1 MADDFFEVPTETV
14 LTSEGLV
21 ELPMLFYD
29 VSVRQLNFLVDYRAA
44 LARLEGT
51 GLAPCRFRGRALASL
66 ILYNYRD
73 VSIGPYDEVTIVLL
87 VYPLAGRDPKPYWPN
102 LIKRDGYRWA
112 IGAYVLEMPVTIPA
126 ARAAGREIWGYPSYL
141 TDVPLEISDRAFSYR
156 VMDGPCGEE
165 VLSVECTPGPGVTM
179 RAGDMVTLSN
189 HEDAIMRTVVE
200 VDAAY
205 RNSTCRR
212 LRIVASSS
220 DHRFARSVRDLG
232 LDRTRPFV
240 VQSTDSFRSRLNR
253 GWPVASQ
260 GTPPPPYPIQGE
272 APARWPGGS
281 RA

>member
-1 MADDFFEVPTETV
+1 
-14 LTSEGLV
+14 
-21 ELPMLFYD
+21 
-29 VSVRQLNFLVDYRAA
+29 
-44 LARLEGT
+44 
-51 GLAPCRFRGRALASL
+51 
-66 ILYNYRD
+66 
-73 VSIGPYDEVTIVLL
+73 
-87 VYPLAGRDPKPYWPN
+87 
-102 LIKRDGYRWA
+102 
-112 IGAYVLEMPVTIPA
+112 
-126 ARAAGREIWGYPSYL
+126 
-141 TDVPLEISDRAFSYR
+141 
-156 VMDGPCGEE
+156 
-165 VLSVECTPGPGVTM
+165 M